1 MFAEFINSLLEKKYI
16 SKVIGKFLQFYVTLY
31 VILIVKYGLNSSLPS
46 VFQLHFVF
54 NSNDILEFKVNIQ
67 RGHFQILVDDVPCV
81 K

>member
-1 MFAEFINSLLEKKYI
+1 MFAELIKLISYLKRSTSLRLLANFYNSTSHYM
-16 SKVIGKFLQFYVTLY
+16 
-31 VILIVKYGLNSSLPS
+31 LIVKYGLNSSLPS

-54 NSNDILEFKVNIQ
+54 NSNDILEFKVNVQ